1 MISSVVFKR
10 VRQPDDTDQTPLF
23 FGVTPSAVV
32 SYQTYTQMMRDSV
45 GIRRVSGVLLGYTHG
60 NEAHTVFLD
69 HTFRQVHDAL
79 TKDVVVAQF

>member
-1 MISSVVFKR
+1 VINAVVFRR

-23 FGVTPSAVV
+23 YSVTRDAVV
-32 SYQTYTQMMRDSV
+32 SFQTYTQMMRSAD
-45 GIRRVSGVLLGYTHG
+45 GIKRVDGVLLGYTHG
-60 NEAHTVFLD
+60 SEAHTVFLD